1 MKLPSLKKWR
11 IRRGL
16 TQAELA
22 RLAGFPEKSLPR
34 IERGE
39 RGCTIATAQKL
50 AEALGVDWR
59 ELEKPSPQVKTSK
72 GRPRGSHQNLYRPQ
86 LKRLLDLAVGSSYM
100 AMPEKEL
107 ERHCRTLSW
116 EEVIEVVSAREREAK
131 VLKSELDLEDANF
144 LPEEQGFF
152 ERVLRSFPD
161 QDICLLAAARRREE
175 TERGREEL
183 TRKMR
188 LLV

>member
-1 MKLPSLKKWR
+1 MA
-11 IRRGL
+11 GL
-16 TQAELA
+16 S
-22 RLAGFPEKSLPR
+22 PKSLPR

-39 RGCTIATAQKL
+39 GGCTIPTAQKL
-50 AEALGVDWR
+50 AEALRVDWK
-59 ELEKPSPQVKTSK
+59 ELQKPSPQGKVPR
-72 GRPRGSHQNLYRPQ
+72 GRPGRPDWNLYRPQ

-116 EEVIEVVSAREREAK
+116 EEVIEVISAREREAK
-131 VLKSELDLEDANF
+131 VLTSELDLEEDANF
-144 LPEEQGFF
+144 PQEEQGLF

-175 TERGREEL
+175 TKRGHEEL
-183 TRKMR
+183 TRAMR
-188 LLV
+188 ELV